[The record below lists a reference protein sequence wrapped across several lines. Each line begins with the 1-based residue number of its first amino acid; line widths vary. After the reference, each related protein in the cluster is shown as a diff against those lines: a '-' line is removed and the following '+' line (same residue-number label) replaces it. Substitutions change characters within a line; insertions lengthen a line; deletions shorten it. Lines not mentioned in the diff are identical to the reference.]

1 MNILYKIKAIYLDKG
16 SVLVINEYNEID
28 SFYLP
33 NENKC
38 FNKSSW
44 NESYKKLFNET
55 FKKLDDDIYF
65 VEIPVVT
72 FYILNSFS
80 MNDSDYDDSEM
91 GLSEMINV
99 KMIWEDIKADFKA
112 FDRYGQSELVKTVI
126 IKEHW
131 SQCWEGD
138 YDCNHEYVGILN
150 TGVDSK
156 NLVTEKSYSR
166 LEKRELEFKKWQ
178 YGF

>member
-1 MNILYKIKAIYLDKG
+1 MNVLYKIKAIYLDKG
-16 SVLVINEYNEID
+16 SVFINDYNEID

-33 NENKC
+33 GENKT
-38 FNKSSW
+38 FNQNSWDKSS
-44 NESYKKLFNET
+44 NKLFNET

-65 VEIPVVT
+65 VEKPVVT
-72 FYILNSFS
+72 LYILKSFS
-80 MNDSDYDDSEM
+80 MTDNDYDDSEM
-91 GLSEMINV
+91 GLYEMINV
-99 KMIWEDIKADFKA
+99 KMIWEDIKNDFKA
-112 FDRYGQSELVKTVI
+112 FDRYGQSELIKTVI

-150 TGVDSK
+150 TGIESK
-156 NLVTEKSYSR
+156 SLVTEKSYNR

-178 YGF
+178 YGLF